1 MSKVKKHKFQGKFET
16 TYDEYFRDTYL
27 EGVELAKALVENLGH
42 EKAFE
47 VIENASDKMAIETAK
62 AIAKKTPI
70 KSLGDFVSLMKKY
83 HESEF
88 SRSTQ
93 TIAIVKDSPEE
104 FAYRITECIWAKTFN
119 NLNAAD
125 IGCAMVCRRDPIV
138 AGIFNNSLRLKRKG
152 LIMQG
157 DRSCYFSYTW
167 KDQSMLPRGPS
178 SHTVR
183 HEPRK
188 RP

>member
-1 MSKVKKHKFQGKFET
+1 MSKTKKHKFQGKFET

-27 EGVELAKALVENLGH
+27 EGVELAKALIGDIGRER
-42 EKAFE
+42 AFE
-47 VIENASDKMAIETAK
+47 IIENTSNKQAIETAK
-62 AIAKKTPI
+62 RIAKKTPI
-70 KSLGDFVSLMKKY
+70 KGLEDFVAQMKKY
-83 HESEF
+83 HKSEF

-93 TIAIVKDSPEE
+93 TVAVVKDSPEE
-104 FAYRITECIWAKTFN
+104 FAYRITECIWAKTFK

-138 AGIFNNSLRLKRKG
+138 AEALNHSLRLKRKG

-157 DRSCYFSYTW
+157 DRSCHFSYTW
-167 KDQSMLPRGPS
+167 KDQSTPPRGPS
-178 SHTVR
+178 SHMVR